1 MEEELEIIL
10 QAVDN
15 ASDTFSDVS
24 TAANDMGESL
34 ESSAEEGSSGFE
46 EIESSAEEAASSVSD
61 IDGSALDEAAGAAD
75 NLSGSIGS
83 VDSGPLKDTADGSRD
98 VAEGA
103 DEAGGA
109 LEQVSTIIGG
119 IAGVEA
125 FEGIAESLLAAAD
138 AAGQF
143 NDSVMRAGL
152 EAEGAGMT
160 VGEMKDSVSE
170 LSETTGRAGGQ
181 IRESFIKATARGIT
195 DMDSFK
201 TMMEGAGAQATLFST
216 DLQTMGN
223 KFSQMA
229 MRSTLMERSLSE
241 TGITMDELA
250 TAMGMTGATADEVK
264 EKWKELD
271 TNQRA
276 AILGQAASMNEG
288 KDANEEYKNSW
299 AGLQEQLDIG
309 KGRLL
314 RIAGEVL
321 LPVLIPAIQAASKIL
336 QGLGDA
342 FQAVMDSPLGIF
354 VSAIGSVVAI
364 IALAIPAYMAL
375 SAAIGFITGP
385 ALAAAGA
392 LWAMMAPLLPFI
404 AVAVVVA
411 IAIYEIG
418 KAFGWWTDVSSML
431 DAIGAGLQRMWE
443 AFINHP
449 DVQAAIQWISDAL
462 ATLWSWITQAGQ
474 AVLEFF
480 GISTG
485 GDFDVVRALI
495 ESIGFA
501 WQVISTPIR
510 TVIWLLQ
517 AAWSAGAAAGD
528 AIGGFYNDTIAP
540 FAEFISGVFAPVW
553 QTLIDMWNGF
563 TEAAMPAVEVIQQFM
578 QGNANLGDVA
588 VAVITAIWN
597 MWLTFTVNLSNLLL
611 TLVGNMWSWASQ
623 AGMNFLNG
631 IATYLSQLALRVYNY
646 LNNAKTNIINQLNS
660 WVSNA
665 RTKASQFVTG
675 IISFI
680 SQLPARVYNYLI
692 SVVSRIVSAGQQWV
706 NSAKD
711 KAKEVVDNV
720 GTTLSDMPNKV
731 ASALGGVASAIAKPF
746 EEAYNRVADLVG
758 KIKDKASELSGIN
771 LPMGGDLPMD
781 GELPMGGDL
790 SVSSGSPRSGGVPVS
805 SDSPMVLD
813 HNLNVTLDFSN
824 VPGHIS
830 TEQLVSALTDKG
842 VIRELVNNRDFQLL
856 DNQAKERLNLKIN
869 RARGV

>member
-1 MEEELEIIL
+1 MVSQQLLNIIIKAQD
-10 QAVDN
+10 QA
-15 ASDTFSDVS
+15 SS
-24 TAANDMGESL
+24 TAKKVDESIKQIGK
-34 ESSAEEGSSGFE
+34 SSSMLSKIPGFDTMKSK
-46 EIESSAEEAASSVSD
+46 ISSVAQTL
-61 IDGSALDEAAGAAD
+61 DG
-75 NLSGSIGS
+75 
-83 VDSGPLKDTADGSRD
+83 RF
-98 VAEGA
+98 
-103 DEAGGA
+103 GGA
-109 LEQVSTIIGG
+109 LTKARNNFSTLKNSVTSVTSTIRSKFGGAVDGIRNKLSGLSKSTSNLQSGFGFLRGAASMAAGMIGYDLVNSLMENTRASLNARSSIQSFG
-119 IAGVEA
+119 TRLNMTGTEVSNFQADLDKLQSTFKKVDMDVVGQQAMDMA
-125 FEGIAESLLAAAD
+125 FRLGLPKESLTQLTETSAIFTDAMQRNGRSAEDATLALAD
-138 AAGQF
+138 AMDGEFRRLKEIGISQEDLMK
-143 NDSVMRAGL
+143 NGWDGDINNKTGL
-152 EAEGAGMT
+152 LNAM
-160 VGEMKDSVSE
+160 
-170 LSETTGRAGGQ
+170 
-181 IRESFIKATARGIT
+181 
-195 DMDSFK
+195 
-201 TMMEGAGAQATLFST
+201 
-216 DLQTMGN
+216 N
-223 KFSQMA
+223 K
-229 MRSTLMERSLSE
+229 SLKE
-241 TGITMDELA
+241 QHYDELA
-250 TAMGMTGATADEVK
+250 KSVDNLDDAWQVLSITMSNLLESILVPLTPVLVGIVTGVTSAIDSIKGVVKGIQDAFNGLPDFAKLGLGVGIVAGAIALIAFVLWTTYIPAWIAAAAAT
-264 EKWKELD
+264 W
-271 TNQRA
+271 A
-276 AILGQAASMNEG
+276 AIA
-288 KDANEEYKNSW
+288 
-299 AGLQEQLDIG
+299 
-309 KGRLL
+309 
-314 RIAGEVL
+314 
-321 LPVLIPAIQAASKIL
+321 PVLPIVI
-336 QGLGDA
+336 
-342 FQAVMDSPLGIF
+342 
-354 VSAIGSVVAI
+354 AIGVAI
-364 IALAIPAYMAL
+364 GILV
-375 SAAIGFITGP
+375 AAVFE
-385 ALAAAGA
+385 
-392 LWAMMAPLLPFI
+392 
-404 AVAVVVA
+404 V
-411 IAIYEIG
+411 G
-418 KAFGWWTDVSSML
+418 KAFGWWTDVGSML
-431 DAIGAGLQRMWE
+431 DAIKSGVMRLWE

-449 DVQAAIQWISDAL
+449 DVQAAIQWISNAL
-462 ATLWSWITQAGQ
+462 STLWSWIVQAGQ

-485 GDFDVVRALI
+485 GEFDVVRALI

-578 QGNANLGDVA
+578 QGNADLGEVA
-588 VAVITAIWN
+588 VAVVTAIWN

-611 TLVGNMWSWASQ
+611 TLAGNMWSWASQ

-646 LNNAKTNIINQLNS
+646 LNSAKINIINQLSS

-680 SQLPARVYNYLI
+680 SQLPARVYNYLVA
-692 SVVSRIVSAGQQWV
+692 VVSRIVSAGQQWV
-706 NSAKD
+706 NSAKN

-720 GTTLSDMPNKV
+720 GNTLSDMPNKV

-758 KIKDKASELSGIN
+758 KIKDKASELSGIS
-771 LPMGGDLPMD
+771 LPAMGGDLPMD
-781 GELPMGGDL
+781 GDLPMGGDL
-790 SVSSGSPRSGGVPVS
+790 SVSSGSPRSGGVPGS